1 MTPRGTDWGLALVV
15 ALLFATGMASLFAA
29 SPGEA
34 WVFVAHDVL
43 AFALAG
49 LLVVKLRR
57 VWTRL
62 VRASEWDRQVKA
74 GVLATLFVGAA
85 LASGWIWSGG
95 GRVSVA
101 GYTLLSWHLV
111 LGWVLVA
118 AVAVHAYVRAR
129 RLRVRDVGDRR
140 QFLIAAGGAVGA
152 LALWRVQRP
161 VSAFFGLRSSKRRF
175 TGSYEAA
182 SFEGNAFPATSWV
195 ADSPRELD
203 PASFRLAVAGLVER
217 PLSLEADRLDAGH
230 SFVATLDC
238 TGGFYSTQRWR
249 GIRLAELIDRAEP
262 LAKAAHVRVVS
273 VTGYRWSFDIAT
285 ARRLLLAT
293 HVGDEPLSHDHGAPV
308 RLVAPGRR
316 GFEWVKWVTRVEL
329 HEHADQ
335 GAAASTVWSSLT
347 ARGRG
352 SA

>member
-15 ALLFATGMASLFAA
+15 TLLFATGMASLFAA
-29 SPGEA
+29 APGDE

-57 VWTRL
+57 VWARL
-62 VRASEWDRQVKA
+62 VHPSEWDRQVKA
-74 GVLATLFVGAA
+74 GVLATIFVAAA
-85 LASGWIWSGG
+85 LASGWLWSGG
-95 GRVSVA
+95 GRVSIA

-129 RLRVRDVGDRR
+129 RLRVRDMSDRR
-140 QFLIAAGGAVGA
+140 QFLLAAGGAVGA

-161 VSAFFGLRSSKRRF
+161 VSAFFGLRSARRRF

-195 ADSPRELD
+195 ADAPRAQDRASYRLALTGLVEHPVSLTLDELD
-203 PASFRLAVAGLVER
+203 P
-217 PLSLEADRLDAGH
+217 GH
-230 SFVATLDC
+230 KLVATLDC

-249 GIRLAELIDRAEP
+249 GVRLGSLLDQAGIDVR
-262 LAKAAHVRVVS
+262 AAHVRIVS
-273 VTGYRWSFDIAT
+273 VTGYRWSFDLT
-285 ARRLLLAT
+285 SARDLLLAT
-293 HVGDEPLSHDHGAPV
+293 HVGDEPLSHLHGAPV

-316 GFEWVKWVTRVEL
+316 GFEWVKWVTRIEL

>member
-1 MTPRGTDWGLALVV
+1 MV
-15 ALLFATGMASLFAA
+15 SLFAA
-29 SPGEA
+29 APGDA

-57 VWTRL
+57 VWSRL
-62 VRASEWDRQVKA
+62 VRPSEWDRQVKA
-74 GVLATLFVGAA
+74 GVLATLFVAA
-85 LASGWIWSGG
+85 SLVSGWAWSGG
-95 GRVSVA
+95 GRVSLA

-118 AVAVHAYVRAR
+118 AVAVHAYLRAR
-129 RLRVRDVGDRR
+129 RVRVRDVADRR
-140 QFLIAAGGAVGA
+140 QFLLAAGGVVGA

-161 VSAFFGLRSSKRRF
+161 VSAFFGLRSARRRF

-195 ADSPRELD
+195 ADAPHSLD
-203 PASFRLAVAGLVER
+203 GAAYRLVVGGLVER
-217 PLSLEADRLDAGH
+217 SLSLRLTDLDARD
-230 SFVATLDC
+230 SLVATLDC

-249 GIRLAELIDRAEP
+249 GVRLGTLIDRAG
-262 LAKAAHVRVVS
+262 AHGRAAHVRVVS
-273 VTGYRWSFDIAT
+273 VTGYRWSFDLAT

-293 HVGDEPLSHDHGAPV
+293 HIGDEPLSHSHGAPV

-329 HEHADQ
+329 HQHADH

-352 SA
+352 AT